1 MPTTLGDA
9 IYYPPGNLPPNV
21 PLQMQLAA
29 ESVQAALNKI
39 KSGSITIAMGAG
51 VSVATQVV
59 TFDEAYTVVP
69 QVGVTMTS
77 NVTGRAS
84 LLQFAA
90 ISKTVNGF
98 TAKLQTSDNANIGTS
113 YNITLD
119 WIAVGQ

>member
-9 IYYPPGNLPPNV
+9 IYYPAGGSAPNV
-21 PLQMQLAA
+21 PLAMQQAA
-29 ESVQAALNKI
+29 ESVQAALGKI

-51 VSVATQVV
+51 VSVATQLV
-59 TFDEAYTVVP
+59 TFDAPYGAVP
-69 QVGVTMTS
+69 QVGITMTS
-77 NVTGRAS
+77 SVTGRAS

-90 ISKTVNGF
+90 ISKTVDGF
-98 TAKLQTSDNANIGTS
+98 TAKLQTSDNAAIGTS